1 MEEMMH
7 KHLTIAA
14 LAGAILMNPVNG
26 ASAEPRTLVVAG
38 VAGPFEQVFRTQVL
52 AAFTAK
58 TGISA
63 EYAGGNAVDQ
73 IARMIAQK
81 SSQQIDVFITDDGP
95 MLQAIGAG
103 LCGKIVSIPA
113 NDLIDL
119 ARYPDDLAVAFGLIS
134 GGIAYNTKYFA
145 EHGWAKPTSWNDLK
159 DAKYRGK
166 LVVPPLNTTFGVAAL
181 VMLARA
187 NGGGEANIDP
197 GFAAMKQVAPN
208 VLAFDMF
215 KITQMFQT
223 GEIVIAASSS
233 PRTKAQADTGFPI
246 DYVYPR
252 EGAAASRVSACPIAR
267 TDAIPGAQA
276 LIGYLLRPE
285 VQLLMAQKLA
295 HMPVN
300 NTVALS
306 DAASRFMPTGENAAR
321 LAVLDWQTITNNRA
335 EWDRRWTREVER

>member
-134 GGIAYNTKYFA
+134 GGMPTIPNTSRSMAGRSQPPGMISRMQNTGASWWFR
-145 EHGWAKPTSWNDLK
+145 HSIRRLGWRPLLCLLVPMAAAKPT
-159 DAKYRGK
+159 
-166 LVVPPLNTTFGVAAL
+166 
-181 VMLARA
+181 
-187 NGGGEANIDP
+187 
-197 GFAAMKQVAPN
+197 
-208 VLAFDMF
+208 
-215 KITQMFQT
+215 
-223 GEIVIAASSS
+223 
-233 PRTKAQADTGFPI
+233 
-246 DYVYPR
+246 
-252 EGAAASRVSACPIAR
+252 
-267 TDAIPGAQA
+267 
-276 LIGYLLRPE
+276 
-285 VQLLMAQKLA
+285 
-295 HMPVN
+295 
-300 NTVALS
+300 
-306 DAASRFMPTGENAAR
+306 
-321 LAVLDWQTITNNRA
+321 
-335 EWDRRWTREVER
+335 